1 VRVVVVG
8 GGFGGLA
15 SAARL
20 AKLGHDVT
28 VLERL
33 PRLGGAL
40 VPVTAG
46 DWSWDTTPTTLLP
59 AVIRDLFRKSGRP
72 VERELELVPL
82 EVVREHVFED
92 ASVVRLPGE
101 SRAAQLAAFDGLRPG
116 LGQQWV
122 DHVASYADDW
132 EVLRR
137 AYLEVPWTPD
147 ALPEEVADRLD
158 SREVLHRRLK
168 KRFRDERL
176 RQVAAHPVVV
186 DGHDPRNVPAWAGL
200 VAYLEQR
207 FGTWTVEG
215 GMGVLADALTARLAT
230 RRVTVETGVTVEDLV
245 VRDGRAVAVRTTGG
259 DVDAEVVVVAVD
271 PRTLPALAPY
281 VARTMPA
288 MPPVVCH
295 VGLEGDLAEHLT
307 SMPHETVLHGDPML
321 VVRTGGRAPAG
332 GAAWTI
338 LGRGRLAEDI
348 LPALARHGIDLRQHV
363 VERVDRSP
371 REMVEH
377 WGSSPHG
384 VLWQGRA
391 TVRRRLG
398 PTTPVAGVYAAGA
411 HATPGGGLHFVG
423 LSAALVAQSV
433 GPAGDSPASR

>member
-1 VRVVVVG
+1 VKVAVVG

-28 VLERL
+28 LLERL

-46 DWSWDTTPTTLLP
+46 DWSWDMASSTLLP
-59 AVIRDLFRKSGRP
+59 AVVRDLFRKSGRP

-82 EVVREHVFED
+82 DLVREHVFED
-92 ASVVRLPGE
+92 ASVLRLPGE
-101 SRAAQLAAFDGLRPG
+101 SRAAQIAAFDALAPG

-122 DHVASYADDW
+122 DHVASYDEDW
-132 EVLRR
+132 EILRR
-137 AYLEVPWTPD
+137 AYLEVPWTPES
-147 ALPEEVADRLD
+147 LPPEVAARLD
-158 SREVLHRRLK
+158 SREMLHRRLK
-168 KRFRDERL
+168 KRFKDERL
-176 RQVAAHPVVV
+176 RLVAAHPFVV

-207 FGTWTVEG
+207 FGAWTVEG
-215 GMGVLADALTARLAT
+215 GMGALADALTARLAT
-230 RRVTVETGVTVEDLV
+230 RRVTVETGVTVEDVV
-245 VRDGRAVAVRTTGG
+245 VRDGRAVAVRTSGG
-259 DVDAEVVVVAVD
+259 DVDADVVVVAVD
-271 PRTLPALAPY
+271 PRTLPALASY

-295 VGLEGDLAEHLT
+295 VGLEGELAEHLT

-321 VVRTGGRAPAG
+321 VVRTGGQAPSG
-332 GAAWTI
+332 GSAWTV

-348 LPALARHGIDLRQHV
+348 LHALARHGIDLREHV

-371 REMVEH
+371 REIVEQ
-377 WGSSPHG
+377 WGSSPLG

-398 PTTPVAGVYAAGA
+398 PSTPVPGVYAAGA
-411 HATPGGGLHFVG
+411 HATPGGGLPFVG
-423 LSAALVAQSV
+423 LSAALVAQAV
-433 GPAGDSPASR
+433 GPAQ